1 MVKNENI
8 TYQQLLKIYKMSK
21 LYSKSTFISEEKD
34 NVEIKIDQKES
45 ENLFEQLK
53 SEQKKE
59 NKLPKYIFNWLFI
72 SFNSKFYFK
81 WNDIYVLKIY
91 FIFIKSLSNNI

>member
-1 MVKNENI
+1 
-8 TYQQLLKIYKMSK
+8 MSK
-21 LYSKSTFISEEKD
+21 LFSKSTFISEEKD

-59 NKLPKYIFNWLFI
+59 NKLPKYIYN
-72 SFNSKFYFK
+72 
-81 WNDIYVLKIY
+81 
-91 FIFIKSLSNNI
+91 